1 MNYSVLEYFRKSMK
15 EIRTMKKIGSRE
27 LSRKIGKAETYI
39 SQFERGLIKS
49 PDYQICF
56 EIMKELGFAEKDIP
70 NILFEQYEIM
80 SPEEEKAYKEAEE
93 REIERMQELY
103 NDPDYLQAELIR
115 YLESEKEAEER
126 EKRSELIKSSPSKM
140 WGENYSE
147 DRNEKFFAEVSG
159 VDDEIAFNIKSAL
172 KILSIIQKHD
182 KNYAHV
188 VSQGF
193 YEMLKDSQFNI
204 LLYNFI
210 FNFFKHDIKLLDEEG
225 LLKVMNSYIDELNQ
239 AKKKKTAF
247 GTPKK
252 IKKIVTLQSKGGE

>member
-15 EIRTMKKIGSRE
+15 HIRTMKKIGSRE

-49 PDYQICF
+49 PDYEICF
-56 EIMKELGFAEKDIP
+56 TIMKELGFAEKDIP
-70 NILFEQYEIM
+70 KILSEQYEIM
-80 SPEEEKAYKEAEE
+80 SPDEEMAYKDAEE
-93 REIERMQELY
+93 LEIERMQELY
-103 NDPDYLQAELIR
+103 NDPEYLKAESLR
-115 YLESEKEAEER
+115 YIEAEKEAEER
-126 EKRSELIKSSPSKM
+126 GKRYELFKSSPSNK
-140 WGENYSE
+140 WGESFSE
-147 DRNEKFFAEVSG
+147 DNNERFFAAVEG
-159 VDDEIAFNIKSAL
+159 VENEITLNIENAH

-210 FNFFKHDIKLLDEEG
+210 FNFFKHDITLLDEKG
-225 LLKVMNSYIDELNQ
+225 LLSVLNTYIDELNQ
-239 AKKKKTAF
+239 AKMKKTAF
-247 GTPKK
+247 GKPEK
-252 IKKIVTLQSKGGE
+252 IKKIEKLQSKGGE